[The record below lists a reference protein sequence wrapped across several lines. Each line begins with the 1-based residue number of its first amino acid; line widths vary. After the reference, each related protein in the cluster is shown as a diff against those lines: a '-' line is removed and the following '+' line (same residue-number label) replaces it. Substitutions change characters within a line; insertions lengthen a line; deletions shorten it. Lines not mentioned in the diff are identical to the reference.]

1 MEELRKDFNIELIKN
16 TINEINNELNKMKDM
31 GETDV
36 FNLEMNIS
44 EMFSEFYDNYPFLVK
59 KICKGDDIETIYT
72 MLKCLSQVE
81 KGNKTLSEVEN
92 KLGNELLNKYIPK
105 KNI

>member
-1 MEELRKDFNIELIKN
+1 
-16 TINEINNELNKMKDM
+16 
-31 GETDV
+31 
-36 FNLEMNIS
+36 
-44 EMFSEFYDNYPFLVK
+44 
-59 KICKGDDIETIYT
+59 